1 MNAVGNLAALQT
13 GTKSVSGGVALF
25 GRDIEEIDINFDG
38 IRAESQKSSEAMIKA
53 IEQTCSNRQQTGVGL
68 RNLVC
73 VECAADFIHDTK
85 FKARLNAINQK
96 NLAKIRTSDTNWQ
109 SLIDSTRA
117 VRDLSVDAFFT
128 LGAIAFPMPVAW
140 KSGEILVKGSITYFE
155 QGTGKAATGVTSELA
170 RVGIKILPVPK
181 HAKVALEFLASSA
194 KDTANAMIDGTPLAD
209 AVIDS
214 LLSNVADSAVKKI
227 VNTGEFR
234 AWLSKKAIPVR
245 VERNG
250 YLDAASMLS
259 KDQRKAL
266 VEETG
271 KLAGKGAS
279 KFGKVA
285 IGSVHMTNG
294 SVKPS
299 GEGGVAVNP
308 DQFQPIAKAIIAAV
322 G

>member
-1 MNAVGNLAALQT
+1 
-13 GTKSVSGGVALF
+13 
-25 GRDIEEIDINFDG
+25 
-38 IRAESQKSSEAMIKA
+38 
-53 IEQTCSNRQQTGVGL
+53 
-68 RNLVC
+68 
-73 VECAADFIHDTK
+73 
-85 FKARLNAINQK
+85 
-96 NLAKIRTSDTNWQ
+96 
-109 SLIDSTRA
+109 
-117 VRDLSVDAFFT
+117 
-128 LGAIAFPMPVAW
+128 
-140 KSGEILVKGSITYFE
+140 
-155 QGTGKAATGVTSELA
+155 
-170 RVGIKILPVPK
+170 
-181 HAKVALEFLASSA
+181 
-194 KDTANAMIDGTPLAD
+194 
-209 AVIDS
+209 
-214 LLSNVADSAVKKI
+214 VKKI